1 MKIDKYFKLQYE
13 LETFSFEKNF
23 SSLSNTLYYFSFL
36 GNIFLILFSYFFI
49 KNVTDSIPTLFT
61 GQGIFFSV
69 FIVLFMTGYELF
81 KRFAFERLTSAIL
94 KAKRKITF
102 NIVLGILVCSSLVSG
117 SFYLSLNGAHRLIDT
132 KETIVAKTDST
143 IHNQSDSIAKY
154 YDKEI
159 SFYRAQPARN
169 RADRKYRDS
178 IVADL
183 QKTKDTKIASIESKI
198 SAKTTTKLDEVKEN
212 DFAFTAMV
220 FFLEFIILI
229 GVAFNAYYVWTSYE
243 EMKKVMLTPKYRQ
256 LEINTNLLKLYFQN
270 GKKKNQD
277 PVIPRAKM
285 MALAKASKLSV
296 TQSDIDNFI
305 VLCEEL
311 DITFGDRQKKVYN
324 MSYEEA
330 KELLEK

>member
-1 MKIDKYFKLQYE
+1 
-13 LETFSFEKNF
+13 
-23 SSLSNTLYYFSFL
+23 
-36 GNIFLILFSYFFI
+36 
-49 KNVTDSIPTLFT
+49 
-61 GQGIFFSV
+61 
-69 FIVLFMTGYELF
+69 MTGYELF
-81 KRFAFERLTSAIL
+81 KRFSFEQLTSTIL
-94 KAKRKITF
+94 RVRKLTA
-102 NIVLGILVCSSLVSG
+102 NVIVGSLVTLILVTG
-117 SFYLSLNGAHRLIDT
+117 SFYLGLNGAHRLIDT
-132 KETIVAKTDST
+132 SDNIEIVTDQTVSTKT
-143 IHNQSDSIAKY
+143 DSIAKY

-169 RADRKYRDS
+169 RADRRYRDS

-198 SAKTTTKLDEVKEN
+198 SEKTTTKLDEVKEN
-212 DFAFTAMV
+212 SFAFAAMV

-270 GKKKNQD
+270 DKKKNQD